1 MKINQELVLVEINSV
16 EELFALMNVWGD
28 VLVMGSKEMIL
39 LYYES
44 IISENLNKK
53 EIDQFQKIFQLIFKN
68 YKMKIQFVNKGKLKG
83 GGRIEGLT
91 ISVT

>member
-53 EIDQFQKIFQLIFKN
+53 EID
-68 YKMKIQFVNKGKLKG
+68 
-83 GGRIEGLT
+83 
-91 ISVT
+91 